1 MWKFARQWFGLY
13 VVINTNDN
21 SMYHLAELD
30 RTRMVVPVA
39 GKWIK
44 VFKKRQEVEPDPKVK
59 DEDESGRD
67 RIGDRLEED
76 E

>member
-1 MWKFARQWFGLY
+1 MVTSA
-13 VVINTNDN
+13 NDN
-21 SMYHLAELD
+21 AMYHLAELD

-44 VFKKRQEVEPDPKVK
+44 IFKKQQEGEPDPKVK
-59 DEDESGRD
+59 DEDELGRD